1 MLKRFSLL
9 FLLLAGTAQAAEP
22 SSLFVVVDVAP
33 PASELPRWAPVFSWI
48 APGAPAPRPEAVG
61 KLLGTLAAVPQV
73 GGVDPQRP
81 FHVVL
86 VNPQMSQKPI
96 VLVVPVKNKA
106 ELLASLKDS
115 PMVAHVTGKQ
125 AVIGTDATLQTMEK
139 AVLAATHTA
148 PPHGVHL
155 VANLPAIDAAFG
167 PLLSAVGH
175 AQAPQGAG
183 PAFGKMI
190 DMVLDLMHQSER
202 LTVDLDAQWGV
213 PRVTL
218 AVQAR
223 ASTTMATAFAA
234 QKPSDFAMVSKL
246 PSPSIDR
253 AMIMVGTM
261 DTRTVGPQMAE
272 LLAGVTDKPEE
283 TRAVFNKFN
292 AFLTGGF
299 AGASQPGPTDNPVAR
314 SMFLLEV
321 TDAAKAL
328 EILPAWNQ
336 ALGKLNFLGGMV
348 KGETRILPGTRYA
361 GLPVVQS
368 ETTTQVTAPAPG
380 KSMTMVQRNTWTGWG
395 TLLASAT
402 GKDPLPDLRA
412 LVDAA
417 RSDKPASEPDADT
430 RAALD
435 RARAAHDSVWMRM
448 NLSDLPPGTPLTAQG
463 SPLPHARLDMGIGFS
478 ADTMRLRI
486 VVDQKQ

>member
-9 FLLLAGTAQAAEP
+9 CVLLAGTAQAAEP
-22 SSLFVVVDVAP
+22 SSLFVVVDVAA
-33 PASELPRWAPVFSWI
+33 PATELPRWAPVMSWI
-48 APGAPAPRPEAVG
+48 SPGAPPPRPEAVG
-61 KLLGTLAAVPQV
+61 KLLGTLAAVSEV
-73 GGVDPQRP
+73 GGVDPARP

-86 VNPQMSQKPI
+86 ANPQMSPKPI

-125 AVIGTDATLQTMEK
+125 AVIGTALTLQTMEK
-139 AVLAATHTA
+139 AVLAATRTA
-148 PPHGVHL
+148 PAHGVHL

-167 PLLSAVGH
+167 PMLGAVGH
-175 AQAPQGAG
+175 AQAPAGMG
-183 PAFGKMI
+183 PAFGKMV
-190 DMVLDLMHQSER
+190 DLVLDLVHQSER
-202 LTVDLDAQWGV
+202 LTVDFDAQAGV

-234 QKPSDFAMVSKL
+234 QRPSDFAMVSKL
-246 PSPSIDR
+246 PSLDR

-261 DTRTVGPQMAE
+261 DTRTVGPQLAE
-272 LLAGVTDKPEE
+272 LLAGATDKPEE
-283 TRAVFNKFN
+283 TRAMFTKFN

-299 AGASQPGPTDNPVAR
+299 AGASQPGSADNPVAR
-314 SMFLLEV
+314 TLFLLDV

-336 ALGKLNFLGGMV
+336 AIGKLNFLGGMV
-348 KGETRILPGTRYA
+348 KGDTKLLPGTQYA

-368 ETTTQVTAPAPG
+368 ETTTQVTAPANQPG
-380 KSMTMVQRNTWTGWG
+380 KSITLVQRNTWTGWG

-402 GKDPLPDLRA
+402 GKDPLPDLRR

-417 RSDKPASEPDADT
+417 RSDKPAYEPDADT

-435 RARAAHDSVWMRM
+435 RARAAHDSIWMRM
-448 NLSDLPPGTPLTAQG
+448 NLSDLQQGTPLAAQ
-463 SPLPHARLDMGIGFS
+463 SAPMPHARLDMGIGFT
-478 ADTMRLRI
+478 ADTLRLRI
-486 VVDQKQ
+486 IVDRQ